1 MKIVDLSFK
10 IESGAPVFPAHPKPA
25 ILPWSKI
32 EIQGFYSNVL
42 FLSEHTLTHVDV
54 PAHFVKDAPTVDEVP
69 LEKFIGE
76 GVVLDF
82 SYKKPKEEITLE
94 DLNKALEKTRVEKD
108 YIVLLYTGFD
118 KYIGRPEYFTDYV
131 GLSKEAAEKLVE
143 IGVKAVGLDTPSID
157 RPPFEVHPVLLS
169 KGIVI
174 YECLTGLDKLLG
186 KKFKFIGL
194 PLKIAGGSA
203 SPVRAVA
210 VLEE

>member
-1 MKIVDLSFK
+1 MRIIDLSFK
-10 IESGAPVFPAHPKPA
+10 IESGAPVFPVHPRPA
-25 ILPWSKI
+25 ILPWTKI
-32 EIQGFYSNVL
+32 EIQGFYSNVF

-54 PAHFVKDAPTVDEVP
+54 PAHFVKDTPTVDEVP
-69 LEKFIGE
+69 LEKFIGD

-94 DLNKALEKTRVEKD
+94 DLNKVLEKTPIEKD
-108 YIVLLYTGFD
+108 CIVLLYTGFD
-118 KYIGRPEYFTDYV
+118 KYVDKPEYFTDYI
-131 GLSKEAAEKLVE
+131 GLGKEAAEKLVAL
-143 IGVKAVGLDTPSID
+143 GVKAVGIDTPSID
-157 RPPFEVHPVLLS
+157 RPPFEVHSVLLS

-174 YECLTGLDKLLG
+174 YECLTGLNKLLG